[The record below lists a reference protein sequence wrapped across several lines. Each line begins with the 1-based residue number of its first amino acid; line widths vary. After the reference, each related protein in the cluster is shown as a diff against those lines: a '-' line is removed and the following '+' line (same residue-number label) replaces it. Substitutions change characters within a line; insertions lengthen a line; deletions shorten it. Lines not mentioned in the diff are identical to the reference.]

1 MLALLPHVTLCNP
14 WLPLVT
20 VVIFVPL
27 GYPLLPL
34 VTRVT
39 PFYPLLPLVT
49 LVTSCYPLLPL
60 LHFNAIVKKS
70 VLFALGEKYKTAL
83 IY

>member
-1 MLALLPHVTLCNP
+1 MLPFVTP
-14 WLPLVT
+14 
-20 VVIFVPL
+20 
-27 GYPLLPL
+27 GYPLLPLLPLFPLVILCYPL

-70 VLFALGEKYKTAL
+70 VLFALGEKFKTAL